1 MPSTIYSKIL
11 FKSSFGGVGPHDIL
25 QPKLSLSFH
34 EKIKLFYYF
43 KRPTDFDSRGVLF
56 MMSFSVFFSPCFC
69 MLTLILRTKVSQI
82 LINSDSVLF

>member
-43 KRPTDFDSRGVLF
+43 KRPTDFDS
-56 MMSFSVFFSPCFC
+56 
-69 MLTLILRTKVSQI
+69 Q
-82 LINSDSVLF
+82 